1 MPYFKIDAP
10 FCISVWNAE
19 KSIGSLKWTLLW
31 GEVPFLEKIWIDAPE
46 RRKGFGTQAMTYFE
60 SMLARAGHTCALVS
74 TRADEDGQHFFRK
87 LGYADCGAL
96 DMHKFTQQSAAEIFL
111 FKTFKNL

>member
-46 RRKGFGTQAMTYFE
+46 RRKGFGSHRQ
-60 SMLARAGHTCALVS
+60 
-74 TRADEDGQHFFRK
+74 
-87 LGYADCGAL
+87 
-96 DMHKFTQQSAAEIFL
+96 
-111 FKTFKNL
+111 